1 MIDEGRQLRLRRLKE
16 KHAEGLFLWEL
27 ENGFEISPRAS
38 ELILDSARGILIEGK
53 TVERGKRYVV
63 GVVLG
68 ERAGKSIREVK
79 KKEVVVT
86 VDGGREDLDY
96 EETHGRCA
104 LRQARLLRVIE
115 EGIEQGVVFSTED
128 LARVLGVSIRTVKRD
143 VKQLRTEGTLV
154 QTRGYVQGIG
164 RAVSHKAKIVELYL
178 QGESYAAIETRMH
191 HTMQAIKRYIE
202 TFGRVAYTITERHLR
217 VQERAYVLGLSGS
230 LLKQY
235 EQLYFRAR
243 RLYPERVKE
252 LLGRYRGRS
261 NMVPYKELD
270 RRKEGFH
277 GGLRGKK
284 SRRAHERA

>member
-1 MIDEGRQLRLRRLKE
+1 LKE

-27 ENGFEISPRAS
+27 ENGFEMSPRAS
-38 ELILDSARGILIEGK
+38 ELILDSARGILVEGK
-53 TVERGKRYVV
+53 SVERGKRYVV

-68 ERAGKSIREVK
+68 ERAGKSIRAVK
-79 KKEVVVT
+79 KKEVLVT
-86 VDGGREDLDY
+86 VDGGREDLEY
-96 EETHGRCA
+96 EETHGRLA
-104 LRQARLLRVIE
+104 LRQARLVRVIE

-128 LARVLGVSIRTVKRD
+128 LACVLSVSIRTVKRD
-143 VKQLRTEGTLV
+143 VKHLRGDGALV

-191 HTMQAIKRYIE
+191 HTMTAIKRYVE
-202 TFGRVAYTITERHLR
+202 TFGRVAYTITERHLHAG
-217 VQERAYVLGLSGS
+217 ERAYVLGLSAS

-243 RLYPERVKE
+243 RLYPERVQE

-261 NMVPYKELD
+261 NIVPYKDLD
-270 RRKEGFH
+270 RRKEGFRD
-277 GGLRGKK
+277 GRGKK
-284 SRRAHERA
+284 EGRALPHARP